1 LADDDAYT
9 APNVDV
15 KVGGTVIAYQAFD
28 GVREG
33 GRAPSG
39 PFITDPATGGPMSYR
54 TGNDFTDVRIRVDAD
69 GTVDVDFK
77 GVRVVNNAQTGLT
90 FPLNNARIAFGA
102 RTGGANDNHWIDD
115 MLILGYFNDALVVAY
130 PQQNDSAEAG
140 QTVSFIVEN
149 NNPSLFSVQP
159 SIAPDGT
166 LSYTP
171 APNANGVATVTVVA
185 KDNGG
190 VVGGGDDTS
199 NPVTFT
205 ITVTP
210 VNDCPTAGS
219 QTVSAN
225 SGVAKSITLGGSDVD
240 GDALQYAVVQAPAHG
255 VLIVQPNGAATYTS
269 AAGYSGPDSFT
280 YTVSDGTCVS
290 GAGVVTINVLNANTA
305 PTAKI
310 VATPLDDFSPEI
322 ANKVVISC
330 DGTNGCLLLDGSLS
344 SDAESPLSELTFSW
358 AIEPGLPFATGVSAS
373 ICLELGTHTIGLTV
387 KDPQGLEGHDTLTV
401 EVISTGVAIE
411 ELINKVNDSTIARSN
426 KRPFIAS
433 LKAAAASADRGN
445 NDSMAGQLHAFQN
458 KVRAQVGK
466 NNPTDAAAWIRW
478 AQSIIDA
485 SGRCE

>member
-1 LADDDAYT
+1 M
-9 APNVDV
+9 V
-15 KVGGTVIAYQAFD
+15 
-28 GVREG
+28 
-33 GRAPSG
+33 
-39 PFITDPATGGPMSYR
+39 
-54 TGNDFTDVRIRVDAD
+54 TGNAFVPVRIHMDAD

-77 GVRVVNNAQTGLT
+77 GIRV
-90 FPLNNARIAFGA
+90 LNNVVTPYQPVLGPRIAMSA
-102 RTGGANDNHWIDD
+102 RTGGANANQWVDDLKLEAFPADNS
-115 MLILGYFNDALVVAY
+115 
-130 PQQNDSAEAG
+130 SAENG
-140 QTVSFIVEN
+140 QTVQFLVSN
-149 NNPSLFSVQP
+149 SNPSMFSVQP
-159 SIAPDGT
+159 SIAPNGT
-166 LSYTP
+166 LTYTP
-171 APNANGVATVTVVA
+171 APNACGQTVVTVVA

-190 VVGGGDDTS
+190 TAGGGKDTS
-199 NPVTFT
+199 APKTFVLD
-205 ITVTP
+205 IAC

-225 SGVAKSITLGGSDVD
+225 MGVAKSITLTGSDVD
-240 GDALQYAVVQAPAHG
+240 GNALQYAVVQAPAHG

-269 AAGYSGPDSFT
+269 AAGYTGPDSFS
-280 YTVSDGTCVS
+280 YTVTDGTCVS
-290 GAGVVTINVLNANTA
+290 SAGVVTINVISANTA

-344 SDAESPLSELTFSW
+344 SDAESPLADLTFSW

-401 EVISTGVAIE
+401 EVISTGEAIE
-411 ELINKVNDSTIARSN
+411 ELINKVNDSTIARNN

-466 NNPTDAAAWIRW
+466 SNPSDAAAWIRW

-485 SGRCE
+485 GGRCE